1 MRTSIYNPL
10 AVIAD
15 AIKKIR
21 ARRTERRRIEADKLR
36 LEKNFADAMK
46 SLRREAERMFDE

>member
-10 AVIAD
+10 VVMAD

-21 ARRTERRRIEADKLR
+21 ARRMERRRIE
-36 LEKNFADAMK
+36 LEWVRFADAMK
-46 SLRREAERMFDE
+46 SLRCEAERMFGE